1 MNPLPYARAQN
12 SFGGDS
18 AGWLARK
25 LLACRAE
32 KSCGRQASERTPS
45 RPPSRRGARTHSVAR
60 EQRDL
65 FEIEQPRAVSGR
77 VGAASFAAGTG
88 VDNLSNA
95 PGAPPPHGV
104 APPRPFKRHSSRVAQ
119 WTTNPGRPAHGGAH
133 LQLVEQ
139 FVPCRAGLHTATP
152 GAARLARTMRGIPQ
166 YEFRSSGRVSAAT
179 EHANYAFRASTA
191 ICRSCASRLLLT
203 YMTPNMRR
211 GDAGS
216 RRLQHRRRLAP
227 LLQSLGLWCA
237 LTGA

>member
-1 MNPLPYARAQN
+1 MVDRRARERRAGRRAVEGRAPTALHENSATCSRLNSPAPCRDAWGRRRSQQARA
-12 SFGGDS
+12 STIF
-18 AGWLARK
+18 
-25 LLACRAE
+25 
-32 KSCGRQASERTPS
+32 RTPQAR
-45 RPPSRRGARTHSVAR
+45 RPHTELHR
-60 EQRDL
+60 RDL
-65 FEIEQPRAVSGR
+65 SSAILAALRSGQP
-77 VGAASFAAGTG
+77 T
-88 VDNLSNA
+88 
-95 PGAPPPHGV
+95 
-104 APPRPFKRHSSRVAQ
+104 
-119 WTTNPGRPAHGGAH
+119 